1 LVDIEETIMVDMR
14 FIRKRT
20 GLLATCALVWQALVL
35 AVASVVLTC
44 DRGLALE
51 RAGMSEHEGMVDCP
65 MQKKEP
71 ACPLHAAKHG
81 TRDCDCPS
89 LGCSQADAGFMAI
102 FGTVGVLSSG
112 TSIDVPLGSGDAY
125 PAISVSV
132 TLIAPAPLSPPPR
145 A

>member
-1 LVDIEETIMVDMR
+1 MVDMR

-20 GLLATCALVWQALVL
+20 GLLATCAIVWQALIL
-35 AVASVVLTC
+35 AVASVLLSC
-44 DRGLALE
+44 DRGPALE
-51 RAGMSEHEGMVDCP
+51 HAGMPGHEGMADCP

-81 TRDCDCPS
+81 THDCDCPS
-89 LGCSQADAGFMAI
+89 IGCSRTDAGLMAM

-112 TSIDVPLGSGDAY
+112 TSIDVPLVAGDAL
-125 PAISVSV
+125 PSISAFV

-145 A
+145 T